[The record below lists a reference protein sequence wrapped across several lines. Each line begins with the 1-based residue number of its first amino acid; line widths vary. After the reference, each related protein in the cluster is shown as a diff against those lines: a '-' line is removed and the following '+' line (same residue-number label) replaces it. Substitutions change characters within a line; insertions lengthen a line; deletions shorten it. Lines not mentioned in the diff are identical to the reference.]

1 MASSTARCSGASSR
15 GGSPIHAGVIAALA
29 LSALLLPAA
38 AGAQA
43 PIPLELRFDG
53 QPADIKAPPDFSCY
67 DYTRNRWAGCRV
79 ERTPI
84 PGTFTLQPLEA
95 GKYRMHVSVDENPAN
110 PRRHPGDY
118 EAQHLFEVTATGPE
132 RVTVDLARLIHLTLP
147 GDNARPLEGMLTS
160 CVTQPTFVTPLHSW
174 GPRATMD
181 FAWDPVLAGAE
192 YRYRLVARACG
203 QPGADREIVS
213 ATTADGGRHARAP
226 PSDEGQQYVFRV
238 EAWKDGRLIGDLY
251 THDGGAHSWNYRF
264 QIRNGSLPRWVYFA
278 AAGAAALLLLGAYR
292 VVDVADPARRRRR
305 IGLLLGVLIVLVG
318 LGAASV
324 VGYLHLRSVERE
336 RAQAARAAAE
346 AARQARQRE
355 LAAVFVAVAPRPE
368 WWDRVDTPY
377 HIATVG
383 DLLAAWQGYPRGELG
398 DRQFF
403 KAAYQGIVDH
413 PDDEHLA
420 ASAIMLLDHVAGD
433 YPQRLE
439 LARYGYERYFQHR
452 SRTDNCA
459 NCMVGDTTQA
469 LTVNLSRIYSAA
481 GRHDDA
487 VLVCQR
493 LLDERRADVSPYKL
507 AETWNQMAWAHWHRG
522 DHARALAVVR
532 EGLDRY
538 GETVRGDEL
547 RRTLATF
554 ERGR

>member
-1 MASSTARCSGASSR
+1 V
-15 GGSPIHAGVIAALA
+15 IGVAALA
-29 LSALLLPAA
+29 LSALLLPTA

-53 QPADIKAPPDFSCY
+53 QPVDITAPPDFSCF
-67 DYTRNRWAGCRV
+67 DYTRNRWVGCRV

-84 PGTFTLQPLEA
+84 PGTFTLQPLEP

-118 EAQHLFEVTATGPE
+118 EVQHLFEVTATGPE
-132 RVTVDLARLIHLTLP
+132 RLTVDLARLIHLTLP
-147 GDNARPLEGMLTS
+147 GDNARPIEGMLTS
-160 CVTQPTFVTPLHSW
+160 CVTPPIFVTPRHSW
-174 GPRATMD
+174 GPRASVA
-181 FAWDPVLAGAE
+181 FAWDAVLAGAE
-192 YRYRLVARACG
+192 YRYRLVARPCG

-213 ATTADGGRHARAP
+213 ATTGDTALTLALP

-238 EAWKDGRLIGDLY
+238 EAWKGGRLIGDLY

-264 QIRNGSLPRWVYFA
+264 RVRNGSLPRWTYFA
-278 AAGAAALLLLGAYR
+278 AGGGMALLLLGAYR
-292 VVDVADPARRRRR
+292 FVDVGDPARRRRR
-305 IGLLLGVLIVLVG
+305 IRALLGALAAIVA
-318 LGAASV
+318 LGAAGAI
-324 VGYLHLRSVERE
+324 GYLYLQTVERE
-336 RAQAARAAAE
+336 RAEAVRAAAD
-346 AARQARQRE
+346 AARKARQRE
-355 LAAVFVAVAPRPE
+355 LAAAFGAAAPRPE

-377 HIATVG
+377 RIDTVG

-398 DRQFF
+398 ARQFF

-413 PDDEHLA
+413 PDDEHVA
-420 ASAIMLLDHVAGD
+420 ATAIMLMDYVATD

-439 LARYGYERYFQHR
+439 LARYGYERYFHHR

-459 NCMVGDTTQA
+459 NCMPGDTTQS
-469 LTVNLSRIYSAA
+469 LVLNLGRIYTSA

-493 LLDERRADVSPYKL
+493 LIDERRADVSPYKL
-507 AETWNQMAWAHWHRG
+507 AETWNQMAWAYWQGG

-538 GETVRGDEL
+538 AGTVRGDEL

-554 ERGR
+554 ERER